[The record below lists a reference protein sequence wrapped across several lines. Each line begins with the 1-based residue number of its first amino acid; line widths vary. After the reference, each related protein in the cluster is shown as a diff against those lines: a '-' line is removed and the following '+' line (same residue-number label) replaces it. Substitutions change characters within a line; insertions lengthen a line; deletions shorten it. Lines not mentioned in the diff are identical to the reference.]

1 MQKARGQATPE
12 PNPGK
17 RPPTACKHTVSG
29 TISLPS
35 QGFFSPFPHGT
46 GSLSVTGTYLAL
58 GDGPPGF
65 PQGSTCPAVLRNQ
78 TREPRLVSPTGLAP
92 CIADHSRSFG
102 YEIGF
107 LLPGATAVRR
117 HVRPCNTLDTTPA
130 GLTYRR
136 FGLFPVRSPLLGES
150 RLLSVP
156 PGTEMVHF
164 PGLATPPYEF
174 RWRDRGLPSM
184 GCPIRKSPGQSL
196 FAAHR
201 SLSQLT
207 TSFIAVLCQGIHRTP
222 LVA

>member
-1 MQKARGQATPE
+1 MQKARGQATPGC
-12 PNPGK
+12 PGK
-17 RPPTACKHTVSG
+17 RPPTACRHTVSG

-46 GSLSVTGTYLAL
+46 GSLSVAGTYLAL

-65 PQGSTCPAVLRNQ
+65 PQGSTCPAVLRNR
-78 TREPRLVSPTGLAP
+78 TREPLSFRLRGLHPVSPTIPDRSATRSV
-92 CIADHSRSFG
+92 CHSPAS
-102 YEIGF
+102 
-107 LLPGATAVRR
+107 LPRR
-117 HVRPCNTLDTTPA
+117 HARPCNSLDTTPA
-130 GLTYRR
+130 GLTYRE
-136 FGLFPVRSPLLGES
+136 FGLFPLRSPLLGES

-164 PGLATPPYEF
+164 PGLAAPSYVF
-174 RWRDRGLPSM
+174 RRRDRGLPSM

-207 TSFIAVLCQGIHRTP
+207 TSFIAGLRQGIHRAP

>member
-1 MQKARGQATPE
+1 
-12 PNPGK
+12 
-17 RPPTACKHTVSG
+17 
-29 TISLPS
+29 
-35 QGFFSPFPHGT
+35 
-46 GSLSVTGTYLAL
+46 L

-65 PQGSTCPAVLRNQ
+65 PQGSTCPAVLRSR
-78 TREPRLVSPTGLAP
+78 TREPLSFRLRGLHPVSPTIPDRSAMRSVSYSPAP
-92 CIADHSRSFG
+92 
-102 YEIGF
+102 
-107 LLPGATAVRR
+107 LPRH

-164 PGLATPPYEF
+164 PGLAAPSYVF
-174 RWRDRGLPSM
+174 RRRDRGLPSM

-196 FAAHR
+196 FAANR

-207 TSFIAVLCQGIHRTP
+207 TSFIAVLRQGIHRTP

>member
-1 MQKARGQATPE
+1 MR
-12 PNPGK
+12 PGK
-17 RPPTACKHTVSG
+17 RPPTACRHTVSG

-35 QGFFSPFPHGT
+35 QGCFSPFPHGT
-46 GSLSVTGTYLAL
+46 GSLSVAGTYLAL

-78 TREPRLVSPTGLAP
+78 TREPHPFRLRGLHPVSPTIPDRSARNSVY
-92 CIADHSRSFG
+92 HSPASSQ
-102 YEIGF
+102 
-107 LLPGATAVRR
+107 RR
-117 HVRPCNTLDTTPA
+117 HVRPCNTVDTTLA
-130 GLTYRR
+130 SLAYRR
-136 FGLFPVRSPLLGES
+136 FRLFPLRSPLLGES

-164 PGLATPPYEF
+164 PGLAAPPYVF

-207 TSFIAVLCQGIHRTP
+207 TSFIDTWHQGIHRTP

>member
-1 MQKARGQATPE
+1 M
-12 PNPGK
+12 
-17 RPPTACKHTVSG
+17 
-29 TISLPS
+29 
-35 QGFFSPFPHGT
+35 
-46 GSLSVTGTYLAL
+46 

-78 TREPRLVSPTGLAP
+78 TREPLSFRLRGLHPVSPTVPDRSARRSV
-92 CIADHSRSFG
+92 CHSPGR
-102 YEIGF
+102 
-107 LLPGATAVRR
+107 LPSS

-136 FGLFPVRSPLLGES
+136 FGLFPLRSPLLGES

-164 PGLATPPYEF
+164 PGSAAPPYVF

-184 GCPIRKSPGQSL
+184 GFPIRRSPGQSL

-207 TSFIAVLCQGIHRTP
+207 TSFIAVLRQGIHRTP

>member
-1 MQKARGQATPE
+1 
-12 PNPGK
+12 
-17 RPPTACKHTVSG
+17 
-29 TISLPS
+29 
-35 QGFFSPFPHGT
+35 
-46 GSLSVTGTYLAL
+46 L

-65 PQGSTCPAVLRNQ
+65 PQGSTCPAVLRNRTKEPFLFRLRGLHPVSLVIPDHS
-78 TREPRLVSPTGLAP
+78 TRESVSYSPVPLQR
-92 CIADHSRSFG
+92 H
-102 YEIGF
+102 
-107 LLPGATAVRR
+107 
-117 HVRPCNTLDTTPA
+117 HVRPCNTVDTTSA
-130 GLTYRR
+130 DLTYRR
-136 FGLFPVRSPLLGES
+136 FRLFPVRSPLLRES

-164 PGLATPPYEF
+164 PGLATPPYVF

-207 TSFIAVLCQGIHRTP
+207 TSFIAVLRQGIHRAP